1 MKTLLLT
8 LTLLISST
16 LYSTEWNDTD
26 KTLYR
31 SYLALQLVDTIQ
43 TKNMITCQRNYTC
56 PELEEANPVLGPY
69 PTTSHLLTTKFVSNM
84 VVYTFLDRYS
94 NDRTRRTALYGLVL
108 FSTVI
113 VMKNH
118 DNGLSFKVEF

>member
-1 MKTLLLT
+1 MKTLIILL
-8 LTLLISST
+8 LLVT
-16 LYSTEWNDTD
+16 TNVYGKEWNQTD
-26 KTLYR
+26 KNLYKG
-31 SYLALQLVDTIQ
+31 YLALQLADTLQ

-56 PELEEANPVLGPY
+56 PDLAEANPVLGPY
-69 PTTSHLLTTKFVSNM
+69 PTTSQLLTTKFVSNM